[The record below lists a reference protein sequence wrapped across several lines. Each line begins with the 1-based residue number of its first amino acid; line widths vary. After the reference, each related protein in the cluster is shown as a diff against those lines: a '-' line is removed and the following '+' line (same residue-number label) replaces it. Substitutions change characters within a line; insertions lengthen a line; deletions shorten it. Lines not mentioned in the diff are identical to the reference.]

1 MPTPAS
7 PAPAPG
13 IRLFVARVAVRAIV
27 IDFSMCDRWLMRMP
41 PTAAPPNRTCSSRNK
56 VMLSCRRTAP
66 VCAPCADKHS
76 AHGLAW
82 FVGLAFVAGK
92 VDGDRLIL
100 GDEV

>member
-7 PAPAPG
+7 PAPAPYTPFRG
-13 IRLFVARVAVRAIV
+13 ACGGQGHRDRLFDVRQMA
-27 IDFSMCDRWLMRMP
+27 DADAS
-41 PTAAPPNRTCSSRNK
+41 TAAPPNHLLIEEQSHALADVLR
-56 VMLSCRRTAP
+56 P

-100 GDEV
+100 GDEA

>member
-1 MPTPAS
+1 M
-7 PAPAPG
+7 
-13 IRLFVARVAVRAIV
+13 LFADVLR
-27 IDFSMCDRWLMRMP
+27 
-41 PTAAPPNRTCSSRNK
+41 
-56 VMLSCRRTAP
+56 P

-100 GDEV
+100 GDEALTAVTVIVRGPAIRSSALSCSLFGAIVFDKSRLISGLLLSVFRLPRRQRYV